1 MHTREW
7 VGIEFVSGGVICVCV
22 CKEHFNVYLLTVL
35 VFVEAVTNVCNLM
48 YSLRSFATFSDFIC
62 NVIKPR
68 YDIYICI

>member
-1 MHTREW
+1 M
-7 VGIEFVSGGVICVCV
+7 CV
-22 CKEHFNVYLLTVL
+22 CKEHLNVYLLTVL

-68 YDIYICI
+68 YDIYI